1 MIGAGVISAQ
11 YVETLPRYPM
21 VRLAAIADLDQTR
34 ASAVAATAAATN
46 PGVRA
51 LSVDELLGADDI
63 DLVLNL
69 TIPSAHV
76 DIALRALAGGKHVYG
91 EKPLA
96 LDVAGGRQ
104 VLEAADAAGL
114 LVGSAPD
121 TVLGTGIQTSR
132 ALLDSGAIGDPVGAS
147 VHWGSPGHELWHP
160 APQFYYQVGAGP
172 LFDMGP
178 YYLTSLVTLFGPVVR
193 VSGSATRS
201 GRRRTIARGPD
212 ADATFPV
219 DVDTHVTAIVEHVNG
234 AVSTVTMSFE
244 QWASRVP
251 EFEVYGTLGTIAV
264 PDPNEFS
271 GKPEVWTTAEPEW
284 RSVDPIAG
292 YPDAGRGVGIADL
305 ATALA
310 AGTTPRASGELGL
323 HVLEVMEAIL
333 VAGAEH
339 RSVSIETTVER
350 PQAVQALPSDSLPA
364 EVAL

>member
-11 YVETLPRYPM
+11 YVDTLPRYPA
-21 VRLAAIADLDQTR
+21 VRLAAIADLDPTR
-34 ASAVAATAAATN
+34 AAAVAATAAATN

-51 LSVDELLGADDI
+51 LSVDELMHADDI

-76 DIALRALAGGKHVYG
+76 DIALQALAAGKHVYG

-96 LDVAGGRQ
+96 LDVAGGRR

-114 LVGSAPD
+114 VIGSAPD

-132 ALLDSGAIGDPVGAS
+132 ALLDSGVIGDPVGAS
-147 VHWGSPGHELWHP
+147 VHWGSAGHELWHP
-160 APQFYYQVGAGP
+160 APQFYYQAGAGP

-201 GRRRTIARGPD
+201 DRRRSIARGPD
-212 ADATFPV
+212 AGATFPV

-234 AVSTVTMSFE
+234 AVSTVFVSFE

-251 EFEVYGTLGTIAV
+251 EFEVYGTRGTIAV

-271 GKPEVWTTAEPEW
+271 GTPEVWTTDDQQW
-284 RSVDPIAG
+284 RPVAPIAG
-292 YPDAGRGVGIADL
+292 YPDAGRGVGVADL
-305 ATALA
+305 ATALTT
-310 AGTTPRASGELGL
+310 GTTPRASGVLGL

-339 RSVSIETTVER
+339 RSVEITSTVER
-350 PQAVQALPSDSLPA
+350 PEAVQAVPSDSVQLPG
-364 EVAL
+364 